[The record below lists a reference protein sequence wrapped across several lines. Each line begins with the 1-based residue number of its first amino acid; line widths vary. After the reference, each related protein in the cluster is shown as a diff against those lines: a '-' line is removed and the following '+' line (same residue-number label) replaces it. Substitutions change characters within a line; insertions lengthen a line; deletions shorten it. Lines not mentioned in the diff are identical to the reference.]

1 MALFWGGEARRPT
14 GEMQTPFAADKKHI
28 GRLTVACAQKK
39 GKQVSNSRNS
49 FYPLKL
55 VQADIGNFFVIYARV
70 INNIE
75 AHVRISFSK
84 QPVLTQRECANVI
97 LRLKCMRIANDKI
110 DLIFILCPPKF
121 NLIQPGV
128 L

>member
-1 MALFWGGEARRPT
+1 MAGDGAYAEDDFVDFFA
-14 GEMQTPFAADKKHI
+14 QAKPFFN
-28 GRLTVACAQKK
+28 Q
-39 GKQVSNSRNS
+39 
-49 FYPLKL
+49 LKL
-55 VQADIGNFFVIYARV
+55 AQADIGNFFVICARV

-84 QPVLTQRECANVI
+84 QPVLAQRECADVI
-97 LRLKCMRIANDKI
+97 LRLKGMSIANDKI